1 MVVTMLGLIVLY
13 PMNKILIIIS
23 VLISININAQN
34 ILVQEYQV
42 FDVHSINNC
51 TDNVKFNQNLGRV
64 FDYSISN
71 DSLIFDG
78 LWVYDLKNNLVQNFN
93 IGNGSGEF
101 LDLTVASNNIY
112 GIVRT
117 KAPTTIAKYYLSKV
131 NFSTNT
137 FVKVITFP
145 NTIPM
150 SSTCNYTKNKLIG
163 ISLLNQIIEIDTQ
176 TDTYQYLFTLPTQY
190 LGYDFIS
197 IMQDDNCDENNILL
211 NSLIGLGVFKIDF
224 INKDLIQ
231 VCTTSLTDNGIA
243 SPHPYLSCLDLDK
256 NNSTTNQ
263 PKDYRATLC
272 SSGSVSICDSDI
284 KVKTRPGFADSM
296 RVWIS
301 SGIKD
306 IGNEQLTLVGALPAG
321 VMQKTKNGEWWFYF
335 PKDYAEANIENLIKQ
350 IRYTNSKATPT
361 LGERQITFYLYTA
374 KVVSDP
380 AVAHI
385 FISKPQQTKQDY
397 SACTGKTL
405 VINGINIKKDTAFCT
420 ALKGKEGCD
429 STHCVTVT
437 FSAKQSGS
445 AKQNVC
451 FGNAYTFKGVTYSK
465 SGIYKDTLK
474 SSQGCDSIV
483 TYTFSVLNKKE
494 GATKASVCF
503 GQTYDFY
510 GKNLTQSGDYEHV
523 INAVNACDSTVKL
536 TLSVLPKKEGA
547 TKASVCFGQ
556 SYDFYGKNLT
566 QSGDYEHVIN
576 AANTCDST
584 VKLTLSILPKKEGAT
599 KASVCFGGNYD
610 FYGKNLTQSGDYEHV
625 INAANA
631 CDSTVKLTLS
641 VLPKKEGATKAS
653 ICSGAT
659 YNFYGKNL
667 TQSGDYEHVV
677 NAANA
682 CDSTVKLTLSV
693 LPKKEGATKASVCL
707 GQSYDFYGKNLSQ
720 SGDYEHV
727 INAANACDSTVK
739 LTLSVLPKKENTKQ
753 ATTCEGVKYYFFG
766 DSLSKSGNYE
776 KVFKTKS
783 GCDSLEKLTLNVLPK
798 KEILQKA
805 SVCFGGNYD
814 FYGKKLMQSGDYEHV
829 IKNATVCDSTVKLT
843 LSVLPRKE
851 FLQKA
856 TTCEGVA
863 YNFYGDVLTKSGNY
877 EKMFKTKIGC
887 DSLEKLSLQVVPLPI
902 LTLPTD
908 ITLTEGTSVKIKAT
922 VKADSLKSIAWLP
935 ATFLDRDNSLE
946 VTTTPTEN
954 IDYQVVVKNK
964 NGCESKASIKVFLK
978 AKKKIFAPT
987 AFSPNDDGFN
997 DLFEVFL
1004 KADEGTVESYEI
1016 YDRWGNLT
1024 YQNAEPWSG
1033 KESSEGVYTYLV
1045 KVKWND
1051 GKVSALSGDV
1061 TLIR

>member
-13 PMNKILIIIS
+13 PMNKILIIS
-23 VLISININAQN
+23 VLISTNINAQN
-34 ILVQEYQV
+34 ILIQEESQAGTTTNIKALDNCS
-42 FDVHSINNC
+42 FSIVL
-51 TDNVKFNQNLGRV
+51 TQIYYSA
-64 FDYSISN
+64 FDYSIEN
-71 DSLIFDG
+71 DSLVFDG
-78 LWVYDLKNNLVQNFN
+78 IWVLNLKNNIIKYNN
-93 IGNGSGEF
+93 ISNTNPDGG
-101 LDLTVASNNIY
+101 DLFDVTVTNNNIY
-112 GIVRT
+112 NLSRKGIPNNIV
-117 KAPTTIAKYYLSKV
+117 YHYLSKI
-131 NFSTNT
+131 NFTTKS
-137 FVKVITFP
+137 FVKIITFP
-145 NTIPM
+145 DSLLIT
-150 SSTCNYTKNKLIG
+150 STCNYTKNKLIG

-176 TDTYQYLFTLPTQY
+176 ADTYQYLFTLPTQY

-272 SSGSVSICDSDI
+272 SSGSLSICDSDI

-306 IGNEQLTLVGALPAG
+306 LGNEQLTLVGALPAG
-321 VMQKTKNGEWWFYF
+321 VTQKTKNGEWWFYF

-385 FISKPQQTKQDY
+385 FISKPQTSKQDY

-405 VINGINIKKDTAFCT
+405 TINGINIKKDTAFCT

-437 FSAKQSGS
+437 FSAKQIGT

-451 FGNAYTFKGVTYSK
+451 FGETYIFKGVTYSK

-494 GATKASVCF
+494 GATKASICF
-503 GQTYDFY
+503 GQSYDFY
-510 GKNLTQSGDYEHV
+510 GKNLTQSGDYEYI
-523 INAVNACDSTVKL
+523 INAANACDSTVKL
-536 TLSVLPKKEGA
+536 TLSVLPKKEGTA
-547 TKASVCFGQ
+547 KASICFGVN
-556 SYDFYGKNLT
+556 YDFYGKNLT

-584 VKLTLSILPKKEGAT
+584 VKLTLSVLPKKEGAT
-599 KASVCFGGNYD
+599 KASICFGQTYDFYGKNLTQSGDYEHIINAVNVCDSTVKLALSVLPKKEGSTKVSICFGGNYD

-625 INAANA
+625 INAVNV

-641 VLPKKEGATKAS
+641 VLPKKEGSTKVS
-653 ICSGAT
+653 ICFGQT
-659 YNFYGKNL
+659 YDFYGKNL

-677 NAANA
+677 KNATA
-682 CDSTVKLTLSV
+682 CDSMVKLTL
-693 LPKKEGATKASVCL
+693 
-707 GQSYDFYGKNLSQ
+707 N
-720 SGDYEHV
+720 
-727 INAANACDSTVK
+727 
-739 LTLSVLPKKENTKQ
+739 
-753 ATTCEGVKYYFFG
+753 
-766 DSLSKSGNYE
+766 
-776 KVFKTKS
+776 
-783 GCDSLEKLTLNVLPK
+783 
-798 KEILQKA
+798 
-805 SVCFGGNYD
+805 
-814 FYGKKLMQSGDYEHV
+814 
-829 IKNATVCDSTVKLT
+829 
-843 LSVLPRKE
+843 VLPRKE

-877 EKMFKTKIGC
+877 EKMFKTKTGC
-887 DSLEKLSLQVVPLPI
+887 DSLEKLTLQVVPLPI

-935 ATFLDRDNSLE
+935 ATFLDKDDALE

-964 NGCESKASIKVFLK
+964 NGCEVKASIKVFLK

-987 AFSPNDDGFN
+987 AFSPNEDGFN

-1004 KADEGTVESYEI
+1004 KADEGAVESYEI
-1016 YDRWGNLT
+1016 YDRWGNLI

-1033 KESSEGVYTYLV
+1033 KDSSEGVYTYLV

-1061 TLIR
+1061 TLTR